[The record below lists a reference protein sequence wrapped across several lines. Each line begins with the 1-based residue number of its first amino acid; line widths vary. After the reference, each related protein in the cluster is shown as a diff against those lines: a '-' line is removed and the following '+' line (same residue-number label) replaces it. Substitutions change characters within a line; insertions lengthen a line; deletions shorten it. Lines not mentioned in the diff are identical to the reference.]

1 MPKVKVTSTE
11 LLDKEI
17 SRLKKRSRALENE
30 LGDRV
35 SYFKGNYGKMAL
47 NSVIPGSAKHS
58 GVMGMAGRIAKIA
71 WQSGKFKSFTTS
83 ALMTALE
90 FAGVRMGINLFD
102 KFRKSRS
109 KKKKKARATAE
120 NDED

>member
-1 MPKVKVTSTE
+1 MPKEKVTSTS

-35 SYFKGNYGKMAL
+35 HYLKGNYGKMAL

-109 KKKKKARATAE
+109 KKKKKERAAAE

>member
-1 MPKVKVTSTE
+1 MPKVKVTNGD
-11 LLDKEI
+11 LLQKEI
-17 SRLKKRSRALENE
+17 ARLKKRSRALENE

-35 SYFKGNYGKMAL
+35 QYFKGNYGKMAL
-47 NSVIPGSAKHS
+47 NSVLPGSTKHS
-58 GVMGMAGRIAKIA
+58 AMLGVAGRIAKVA

-90 FAGVRMGINLFD
+90 FAGVRLGMNLFD

-109 KKKKKARATAE
+109 KKKKAKAAAE
-120 NDED
+120 KEED